1 MSIKIIQIRLKP
13 RHFSPRPEVNREP
26 NTPDNTKPEPGTNR
40 PPDKPE
46 PDTKRPPDK
55 PEPRKITKVTK
66 LTRRVI
72 NNTRLNNNKLR
83 EFLCPENDK
92 LNREVTREI
101 PELRNLR
108 IMEVYREAILEDKA
122 DIVDKVRDKISRFW
136 ENEVMIL

>member
-1 MSIKIIQIRLKP
+1 MVTQIIQIRRKP
-13 RHFSPRPEVNREP
+13 RHFSPRPEVNRGP
-26 NTPDNTKPEPGTNR
+26 NTPDNTKPEPG
-40 PPDKPE
+40 
-46 PDTKRPPDK
+46 TKRPPDK

-101 PELRNLR
+101 PEPELR
-108 IMEVYREAILEDKA
+108 IMEVYREATLEDKA
-122 DIVDKVRDKISRFW
+122 DIVDKVRVKISRFW